1 MKIGHHEYF
10 LRSSETFYE
19 VLEIARVNSYVQ
31 KEVMVKYEYAKI
43 QAKCSSQYVE
53 ADLNKK
59 FCSSLKTTTAWKGIP
74 YKFKITIN

>member
-1 MKIGHHEYF
+1 MKIGNHEYF
-10 LRSSETFYE
+10 LRSSETFYKA
-19 VLEIARVNSYVQ
+19 LEIARVNSYSGMKITYSFMYLQ

-59 FCSSLKTTTAWKGIP
+59 SCSSLKTTTA
-74 YKFKITIN
+74 

>member
-43 QAKCSSQYVE
+43 QAKCSTVCWGRFKQKV
-53 ADLNKK
+53 L
-59 FCSSLKTTTAWKGIP
+59 LKPKDHHSMEGHPI
-74 YKFKITIN
+74 